1 MEKVEVYTS
10 FYSFC
15 KDYKSKLDC
24 GYIEEFL
31 EFLKKNADVDIY
43 RTIKYLILYNDENKL
58 NKLKNDSNHFIKWSI
73 NKKLNSNKIRNEIM
87 NKTGHKSNTYWHGI
101 YTIHGVKNNCIELI
115 YVGMSGK
122 DGKQKQDVFG
132 RICNTRSGGK
142 SATKTYKGY
151 LEVEGYDYLIFNF
164 LVYDS
169 NHLNSLKEEDIT
181 PKFITPKFMESAFI
195 SFYFCRTKEFPKY
208 NKDLLG

>member
-1 MEKVEVYTS
+1 MEKVKVYTS

-15 KDYKSKLDC
+15 ENYKSKLDC
-24 GYIEEFL
+24 GYIEEF
-31 EFLKKNADVDIY
+31 EKFLKEKADVDID
-43 RTIKYLILYNDENKL
+43 RTIKYLELCKNGLNNNDFGSYIRWSIEDLDSNKL
-58 NKLKNDSNHFIKWSI
+58 RKSI
-73 NKKLNSNKIRNEIM
+73 MSE
-87 NKTGHKSNTYWHGI
+87 HKSETRWYGI

-122 DGKQKQDVFG
+122 DGKQKQDVKDGKQKQDVFG

-142 SATKTYKGY
+142 SAKETYEKY
-151 LEVEGYDYLIFNF
+151 VKEYDYLVFNF
-164 LVYDS
+164 SVYDYK
-169 NHLNSLKEEDIT
+169 HFDSLRGKD
-181 PKFITPKFMESAFI
+181 ITPKFMESAFI